1 MVKIKLSNGTEYEVL
16 PITAVYPSYAS
27 NVRNRMEIHMSLDA
41 MTDAEFIALF
51 SDKELTKKISIIN
64 TETDK
69 NITYE
74 GYNEPFSVGVS
85 RYDTVVLSTGEPV
98 TEYHLV
104 ANLEQLTYQEADV
117 RRMKELLEQM
127 SAKA

>member
-16 PITAVYPSYAS
+16 PITAVYPSYTS
-27 NVRNRMEIHMSLDA
+27 NVRNRMEIHMPLDA

-74 GYNEPFSVGVS
+74 GYNEPFSIGVS

-127 SAKA
+127 SAQA

>member
-16 PITAVYPSYAS
+16 PVTAVYPSYSS
-27 NVRNRMEIHMSLDA
+27 NSRSRMEIHMPLDA

-51 SDKELTKKISIIN
+51 SDKDLTKKISIID
-64 TETDK
+64 TKTDS

-74 GYNEPFSVGVS
+74 GYNEPFSIGVS
-85 RYDTVVLSTGEPV
+85 RYDTIVVATGEPV
-98 TEYHLV
+98 EEYHLV

-127 SAKA
+127 SAQA

>member
-27 NVRNRMEIHMSLDA
+27 NIRNRMEIHMPLDA

-74 GYNEPFSVGVS
+74 GYNEPFSIGVS

-127 SAKA
+127 SAQA